1 MSTYSYTFLDNE
13 IQELLTDTLYFN
25 FGFYEKGSE
34 LKIYTK
40 GGQTAVDY
48 WTKYFSRNN
57 MIVSI
62 EKISHPFAED
72 EINLG
77 TGDISEY
84 RIVNYLKDNEVFLK
98 QAYKVGSKINPP
110 KDFPGL
116 EAGTYV
122 ETWLTDDGKVFDFS
136 KTFVTENLNL
146 HVGDIVD
153 STNEINFIFSSDGTL
168 ENQVSAGKFFSG
180 DINDGNVTG
189 ENTDELKVVSSRNGT
204 LVVNVRISCMFEFID
219 FSNSIFCY
227 GDNGNISNQLECLE
241 EGSLSPTKTGYV
253 YGLQLRIPS
262 LNSDCTV
269 VVKAQPKVFNFRI
282 SYRPGPGTEFKEII
296 INDAYTYGEK
306 INLKTL
312 LNSAQIDSLTSNNSA
327 GAKFNG
333 LSTKSLDSQGT
344 KYFDRNL
351 NCLSELYLY
360 MLDYNG
366 MSYDYASNYDPS
378 TETFTLYAVYN
389 INI

>member
-1 MSTYSYTFLDNE
+1 
-13 IQELLTDTLYFN
+13 
-25 FGFYEKGSE
+25 
-34 LKIYTK
+34 
-40 GGQTAVDY
+40 
-48 WTKYFSRNN
+48 

-62 EKISHPFAED
+62 EKNSYSFAED

-122 ETWLTDDGKVFDFS
+122 ETWLTDDGEIFDFS

-146 HVGDIVD
+146 HVGEIVN
-153 STNEINFIFSSDGTL
+153 SINQVNFIFSSDGTI
-168 ENQVSAGKFFSG
+168 ENQVSAGKFFSV
-180 DINDGNVTG
+180 DYNNANVSG
-189 ENTDELKVVSSRNGT
+189 SSTDEMNIIADRNSA
-204 LVVNVRISCMFEFID
+204 LIVDVRINCMFEFNN

-227 GDNGNISNQLECLE
+227 GDNGNILNQLECLE
-241 EGSLSPTKTGYV
+241 EGSISPTETGFV
-253 YGLQLRIPS
+253 YGFQLYIPS
-262 LNSDCTV
+262 LNSDCTI

-282 SYRPGPGTEFKEII
+282 SYTPASAGLDYKEII
-296 INDAYTYGEK
+296 INDAYTYGKE
-306 INLKTL
+306 IDLKSL

-333 LSTKSLDSQGT
+333 ISTKALDGQGT

-351 NCLSELYLY
+351 NCLSGLYLF
-360 MLDYNG
+360 MLEFNG
-366 MSYDYASNYDPS
+366 STYDYASNYDPS
-378 TETFTLYAVYN
+378 TETFSLYAVYN